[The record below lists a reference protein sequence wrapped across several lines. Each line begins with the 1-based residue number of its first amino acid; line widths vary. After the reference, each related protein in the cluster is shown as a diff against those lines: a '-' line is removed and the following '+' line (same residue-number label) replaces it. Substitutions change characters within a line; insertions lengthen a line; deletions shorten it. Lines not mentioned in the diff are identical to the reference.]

1 MLLLNSI
8 GHHLAETLVW
18 ARQQS
23 LQRKAREATDVK
35 VHVASAGK
43 TITVAYEQLRNA
55 AEYVEENLLLQ
66 RAISRFYRRM
76 FLARNHH
83 TISESADEL
92 VLELTLAGYLQNDS
106 IPMLLLPLINDTV
119 REYHQAYEQ
128 LPAKFRSHANAWIID
143 VMSVK
148 IEEMLSDHSRQHG
161 FTQFA
166 YDYFHQS
173 IDQRQLEGAKAS
185 SDYGLS
191 VFMAVNRALIKAD
204 AAIIRTGLLGR
215 YQASPADMDMFIATN
230 QRIDAVLTSETT
242 EKVTRVVDRRGGP
255 LRVLWRMID
264 TRDDVVELLDSPS
277 AFLDGYEKQI
287 GAEYGRISQRIRR
300 GIVRSI
306 AFLIITKVLIGLLVE
321 VPYDRWVHGEI
332 LWLPLAIN
340 LLFPPLYMMFLGAI
354 LPMPGAANTRAL
366 SRSIEK
372 LIYGEEEAKILLRRS
387 NRRYN
392 TAFNIVYGLLF
403 LAVFGAAAWLLM
415 QIGFSPVH
423 LAIFF
428 IFLSTASFLGFRLT
442 RMVRELEVVD
452 ADQNALTI
460 IRDILYMPFV
470 VVGHWIS
477 NTYGKMN
484 IITLILDMAIELPL
498 KTFMYLIRQWTA
510 FISSKKDEL

>member
-1 MLLLNSI
+1 MTLNAL
-8 GHHLAETLVW
+8 GRHLAETLTW
-18 ARQQS
+18 SRQQS
-23 LQRKAREATDVK
+23 LQRRAREETDVK

-43 TITVAYEQLRNA
+43 AITVAYEQLRNA

-76 FLARNHH
+76 FLAGNQRS
-83 TISESADEL
+83 ISESADEL
-92 VLELTLAGYLQNDS
+92 ILELTLAGYLSNDS
-106 IPMLLLPLINDTV
+106 IPTLLLPVINDTV
-119 REYHQAYEQ
+119 REYYQAYEQ
-128 LPAKFRSHANAWIID
+128 LPPKLRSRANAWIID

-166 YDYFHQS
+166 YDYFYQT
-173 IDQRQLEGAKAS
+173 IDQKQLLGTDTS
-185 SDYGLS
+185 QDYGLS
-191 VFMAVNRALIKAD
+191 VFMAVNHSLIKAD

-215 YQASPADMDMFIATN
+215 YQASPARMDEFIQTN
-230 QRIDAVLTSETT
+230 QRIDAVLVSETT
-242 EKVTRVVDRRGGP
+242 EKLTRVVDRRGGP
-255 LRVLWRMID
+255 LRILWRMID
-264 TRDDVVELLDSPS
+264 TRDDIVTLLDSPP

-287 GAEYGRISQRIRR
+287 GAEYGRISQRIKQ
-300 GIVRSI
+300 GIIRSI
-306 AFLIITKVLIGLLVE
+306 AFLIITKVLIGLLIE
-321 VPYDRWVHGEI
+321 VPYDRWVHGDI

-340 LLFPPLYMMFLGAI
+340 LLFPPVYMMFLGAI

-366 SRSIEK
+366 SQRIEQ
-372 LIYGEEEAKILLRRS
+372 LLYGDEPAKILLRRGD
-387 NRRYN
+387 RRFA
-392 TAFNIVYGLLF
+392 TAFNIVYSILF
-403 LAVFGAAAWLLM
+403 LAVFGTVAWLLM
-415 QIGFSPVH
+415 QIGFSLVH

-477 NTYGKMN
+477 DTYGKMN